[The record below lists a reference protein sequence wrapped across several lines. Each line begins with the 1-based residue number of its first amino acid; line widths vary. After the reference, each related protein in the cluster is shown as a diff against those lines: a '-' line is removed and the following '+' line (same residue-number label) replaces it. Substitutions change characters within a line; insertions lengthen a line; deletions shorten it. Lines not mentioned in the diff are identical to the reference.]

1 MMRLSNNN
9 KAVVVVAITFE
20 QARKS
25 LDFLELQQLEPTPVN
40 YDLALTYVTRSLPE
54 LSREIDTQT
63 DGGVR
68 LSRNEADTLIKRFL
82 SKGKALLGARE
93 KVIAQQTEQLGA
105 LTSEAHQV
113 TSDLERDVAN
123 AVSQA
128 GEWPTATSEFVMRL
142 SDAERELTELRNNLA
157 ELQAR
162 VDRKELDS
170 SNNSRDLLTR
180 SLDRDGSQDLLRRL
194 TTDGRSYV
202 IIMFGLDN
210 IEELNNKYGRSVGD
224 NIINALAA
232 TLREHFQ
239 EQELVRWS
247 GNQFVTILKDTAIM
261 QARVIAEEAL
271 LAMSQRRL
279 RLRDSGE
286 WVGVV
291 TASAGI
297 VVGQHELTT
306 DVLERAR
313 ANLLSASEAG
323 GNQIKG

>member
-1 MMRLSNNN
+1 M
-9 KAVVVVAITFE
+9 VVVTITFE

-25 LDFLELQQLEPTPVN
+25 LDFLELQQLDPTPVN
-40 YDLALTYVTRSLPE
+40 YELALTYIARSLPE
-54 LSREIDTQT
+54 LSREIDATT
-63 DGGVR
+63 YGGVR
-68 LSRNEADTLIKRFL
+68 LSRNEADTLVKRFL
-82 SKGKALLGARE
+82 TKNRSGISTRE
-93 KVIAQQTEQLGA
+93 ELVAQQTEELGV

-113 TSDLERDVAN
+113 TSGLERDVAK

-128 GEWPTATSEFVMRL
+128 GEWPNASSEFLMRL
-142 SDAERELTELRNNLA
+142 SDAERDLAELRANLA
-157 ELQAR
+157 KLQAR
-162 VDRKELDS
+162 VDGKEADTPS
-170 SNNSRDLLTR
+170 NSRDSLTK
-180 SLDRDGSQDLLRRL
+180 SLDRDGSQNLLRKL

-202 IIMFGLDN
+202 IIMFGLDD
-210 IEELNNKYGRSVGD
+210 IEEFNEKYGRPVGD

-232 TLREHFQ
+232 TLREHFP

-247 GNQFVTILKDTAIM
+247 GNQFITILKDTAVM

-279 RLRDSGE
+279 RLRDTGE

-323 GNQIKG
+323 GNQIKI

>member
-1 MMRLSNNN
+1 M
-9 KAVVVVAITFE
+9 VVVSITFE

-40 YDLALTYVTRSLPE
+40 YNLALTYVSGSLPE
-54 LSREIDTQT
+54 LSQEIDTQT

-68 LSRNEADTLIKRFL
+68 LSSKEANALVERFL
-82 SKGKALLGARE
+82 SKSNSALRARE
-93 KVIAQQTEQLGA
+93 KVIAQQTEELGV

-113 TSDLERDVAN
+113 TSGLERDVAE
-123 AVSQA
+123 VVTQA
-128 GEWPTATSEFVMRL
+128 GEWPNAASEFLVRL
-142 SDAERELTELRNNLA
+142 SDAERELAELRHNLA

-162 VDRKELDS
+162 VDRKEADAP
-170 SNNSRDLLTR
+170 NNSRDPLTR
-180 SLDRDGSQDLLRRL
+180 SLDRDGSQDMLRKL
-194 TTDGRSYV
+194 TTDGQSYV
-202 IIMFGLDN
+202 IIMFGIDD
-210 IEELNNKYGRSVGD
+210 IEEFNKKYGLSVGD

-232 TLREHFQ
+232 TLRDHFR

-247 GNQFVTILKDTAIM
+247 GNQFITILKDTAIM

-279 RLRDSGE
+279 RLRGTGE

-297 VVGQHELTT
+297 VVGQHELTM

>member
-1 MMRLSNNN
+1 M
-9 KAVVVVAITFE
+9 
-20 QARKS
+20 
-25 LDFLELQQLEPTPVN
+25 
-40 YDLALTYVTRSLPE
+40 
-54 LSREIDTQT
+54 
-63 DGGVR
+63 
-68 LSRNEADTLIKRFL
+68 
-82 SKGKALLGARE
+82 
-93 KVIAQQTEQLGA
+93 
-105 LTSEAHQV
+105 TSG
-113 TSDLERDVAN
+113 LERDVAN
-123 AVSQA
+123 VVTQT
-128 GEWPTATSEFVMRL
+128 GEWPAASGEFVTRL
-142 SDAERELTELRNNLA
+142 SEAERELAELRFNLA
-157 ELQAR
+157 KLQER
-162 VDRKELDS
+162 VDGKDGDPPS
-170 SNNSRDLLTR
+170 NSRDVLTR

-202 IIMFGLDN
+202 IIMFGLDD
-210 IEELNNKYGRSVGD
+210 IEEFNEKFGRSVGD

-247 GNQFVTILKDTAIM
+247 GNQFITILKDTAIM

-279 RLRDSGE
+279 RLRDTGE

>member
-1 MMRLSNNN
+1 MVPSNNR
-9 KAVVVVAITFE
+9 KAVVVVTITFE

-25 LDFLELQQLEPTPVN
+25 LDFLELQQLDPTPAN
-40 YDLALTYVTRSLPE
+40 YELALTYIARSLPD
-54 LSREIDTQT
+54 LSQEIDTQT

-68 LSRNEADTLIKRFL
+68 LSRNEADTLVKRFL
-82 SKGKALLGARE
+82 TKNMSNISTRE
-93 KVIAQQTEQLGA
+93 KLVAQQTEELGA

-113 TSDLERDVAN
+113 TSGLERDVAN

-128 GEWPTATSEFVMRL
+128 GEWPNASSDFLMRL
-142 SDAERELTELRNNLA
+142 SDAERELADLRTNLA
-157 ELQAR
+157 MLQAR
-162 VDRKELDS
+162 VDAKEGDATSNGRDS
-170 SNNSRDLLTR
+170 LTR
-180 SLDRDGSQDLLRRL
+180 SLDREGSQNLLQNL

-202 IIMFGLDN
+202 IIMFGLDD
-210 IEELNNKYGRSVGD
+210 IEELNEKYGRSVGD
-224 NIINALAA
+224 NIINALAS

-247 GNQFVTILKDTAIM
+247 GNQFITILKDTAIM
-261 QARVIAEEAL
+261 QARIIAEEAL

-279 RLRDSGE
+279 RLRDTGE

-313 ANLLSASEAG
+313 ANLLAASEAG

>member
-1 MMRLSNNN
+1 
-9 KAVVVVAITFE
+9 
-20 QARKS
+20 
-25 LDFLELQQLEPTPVN
+25 
-40 YDLALTYVTRSLPE
+40 LPE

-68 LSRNEADTLIKRFL
+68 LSHKEANTLIKRFL
-82 SKGKALLGARE
+82 SKSKLALGARE
-93 KVIAQQTEQLGA
+93 KVIAQQTEQLGV

-113 TSDLERDVAN
+113 TSGLERDVAN
-123 AVSQA
+123 VVTQA
-128 GEWPTATSEFVMRL
+128 GEWPSASSDFVTRL
-142 SDAERELTELRNNLA
+142 SEAERELAELRNNLA

-162 VDRKELDS
+162 VDGTESYPKS
-170 SNNSRDLLTR
+170 NSRDALTK
-180 SLDRDGSQDLLRRL
+180 SLDRDGSQDLLRKL

-202 IIMFGLDN
+202 IIMFGLDD
-210 IEELNNKYGRSVGD
+210 IEELNEKYGRSVGD
-224 NIINALAA
+224 NIINALAS

-247 GNQFVTILKDTAIM
+247 GNQFITILKDTAIM

-279 RLRDSGE
+279 RLRDTGE

-306 DVLERAR
+306 DVLEQAR

>member
-1 MMRLSNNN
+1 M
-9 KAVVVVAITFE
+9 AITFE

-25 LDFLELQQLEPTPVN
+25 LDFLELQQLEPTVVN
-40 YDLALTYVTRSLPE
+40 YDLALTYVTRALPE
-54 LSREIDTQT
+54 LSREIDTRT

-68 LSRNEADTLIKRFL
+68 LSRKEVDSLVGRFL
-82 SKGKALLGARE
+82 SNSNSDLGARE
-93 KVIAQQTEQLGA
+93 KVIAQQTQQLGV
-105 LTSEAHQV
+105 LTSEAHLV
-113 TSDLERDVAN
+113 TSGLERDVAN
-123 AVSQA
+123 VVTQT
-128 GEWPTATSEFVMRL
+128 GEWPAASGEFVTRL
-142 SDAERELTELRNNLA
+142 SEAERELAELRFNLA
-157 ELQAR
+157 KLQER
-162 VDRKELDS
+162 VDGKDGDPPS
-170 SNNSRDLLTR
+170 NSRDVLTR

-202 IIMFGLDN
+202 IIMFGLDD
-210 IEELNNKYGRSVGD
+210 IEEFNEKFGRSVGD

-247 GNQFVTILKDTAIM
+247 GNQFITILKDTAIM

-279 RLRDSGE
+279 RLRDTGE

>member
-1 MMRLSNNN
+1 MP
-9 KAVVVVAITFE
+9 ITFD

-25 LDFLELQQLEPTPVN
+25 LDFLELQQLEPTAVN

-68 LSRNEADTLIKRFL
+68 LSRKEASTLVKRFL
-82 SKGKALLGARE
+82 SKSKLVLGARE
-93 KVIAQQTEQLGA
+93 KVIAQQTEQLGV

-113 TSDLERDVAN
+113 TSGLERDVAN
-123 AVSQA
+123 VVTQA
-128 GEWPTATSEFVMRL
+128 GEWPNASREFVMRL
-142 SDAERELTELRNNLA
+142 SDAERELAELRDNLA
-157 ELQAR
+157 KLQAR
-162 VDRKELDS
+162 VDGKEGDLPS
-170 SNNSRDLLTR
+170 NSRDALTR
-180 SLDRDGSQDLLRRL
+180 SLDRDGSQDLLRKL

-202 IIMFGLDN
+202 IIMFGLDD
-210 IEELNNKYGRSVGD
+210 IEELNEKYGRSVGD
-224 NIINALAA
+224 NIINALAS
-232 TLREHFQ
+232 TLRDHFQ

-247 GNQFVTILKDTAIM
+247 GNRFITILKDIAIM

-279 RLRDSGE
+279 RLRDTGE

-313 ANLLSASEAG
+313 ANLLSASAAG